1 MKKWVM
7 QKLFSPVIG
16 IFFVGIM
23 SVSLAGCDSKEKKQK
38 ETVVSEGIVEYRI
51 SYDQQTK
58 NRSFSFL
65 LPDKM
70 EYFFR
75 PGQERISFKGNMG
88 LYGLDFI
95 SNHENDSSTT
105 LLKVFNNKLYVPSS
119 ESKGLFIFDTLQE
132 GEVTLQK
139 DSLREIMGYEA
150 RKAIVRHPD
159 SPGANIEVW
168 YAPEISAG
176 ATNKNTPFAKIP
188 GVMLEFAIYYND
200 VWFSLK
206 SESIEK
212 TELSDDVFEIPE
224 DYRVTSINE
233 IEKMVA
239 EIMK

>member
-1 MKKWVM
+1 M

-16 IFFVGIM
+16 SIIIIIGI
-23 SVSLAGCDSKEKKQK
+23 SLAGCDSKKKEQK
-38 ETVVSEGIVEYRI
+38 EPAVSEGIVEYRI

-75 PGQERISFKGNMG
+75 PGEERISFKGNMG
-88 LYGLDFI
+88 LYALDFI
-95 SNHENDSSTT
+95 SDHESDSSTT
-105 LLKVFNNKLYVPSS
+105 LLKVFNNKLYVPPS
-119 ESKGLFIFDTLQE
+119 ESEGLFIFNALQD

-150 RKAIVRHPD
+150 RKAIVRHPEKSD
-159 SPGANIEVW
+159 ANIEVW
-168 YAPEISAG
+168 YTPEISAG
-176 ATNKNTPFAKIP
+176 KTNKNTPFAGIP
-188 GVMLEFAIYYND
+188 GVMLEFSIYYNG

-206 SESIEK
+206 PEK
-212 TELSDDVFEIPE
+212 IQKTKLSDEVFEIPE
-224 DYRVTSINE
+224 GYRVTSINE

-239 EIMK
+239 EILK